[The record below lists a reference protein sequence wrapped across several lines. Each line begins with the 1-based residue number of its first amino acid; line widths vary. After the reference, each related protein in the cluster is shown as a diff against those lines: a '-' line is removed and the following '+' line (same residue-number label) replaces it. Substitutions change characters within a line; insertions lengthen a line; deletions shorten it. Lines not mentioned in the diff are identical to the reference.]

1 MLRILCVWSLFWV
14 FGSAWES
21 NEKLSLQLPWHEQF
35 QFAGYYMAKEKGFY
49 ASKGIDLEIKQVDF
63 SSNMLDFVLEK
74 EGRYGIGHNSL
85 LLEYTKG
92 KPLVALAS
100 LLQSSPF
107 MIVVKDKSAIKTEA
121 DFKDKK
127 ILGGKDVLQTL
138 AIRRFL
144 NPEELSVHSEHPK
157 PKCSNIQ
164 RLLRDEVDA
173 IITYRTNEL
182 YTLNQQG
189 IKYRTFSPQ
198 AQALHFYSDILY
210 TSQKEVKNHTKRALA
225 FKEASLMGWRY
236 AFEHIEESVSLLLQ
250 KYNEQ
255 NKTREM
261 LIYEAQELKKL
272 AYYRTNHL
280 GLITKEK
287 IQKIYDYYKE
297 LNIIKGEH
305 HLDDFLF
312 EEEKNFFSTL
322 TKEEQEY
329 LKKKKE
335 IKLCIDPYWMPFE
348 SMYKGEHIGL
358 SADYMK
364 IISEKTQCKITL
376 IKTKTRK
383 ESLEKVRN
391 HHCDMLSILASSKER
406 ESYLQFTQSYVSVP
420 VVFTTRNTELFIHDV
435 GKLGKK
441 KVAVSEG
448 YLFDTLLKE
457 KYPLL
462 EVIVVKCLYE
472 GLQMVER
479 ADVFAYVDNLA
490 SSAYEIQRNFSG
502 TLHIAGRLKEHIDY
516 KVAVFKEDKI
526 LQTIMDKAIESIPL
540 LQRQEILSKW
550 SKVENVTK
558 IDYSSLALLLC
569 IALLII
575 LAILYRQHLLKK
587 EHLRL
592 KKIHNENARL
602 KEQTELAIL
611 GNHDGIWDWNILTD
625 EVYFSPAWKK
635 VLGYEDGELENYFVT
650 WEGRLHPEDKEK
662 VLQKI
667 ERHFQEKGRTSENKH
682 RLRHK
687 DGHWIWIYDRW
698 KTIYNDKNQPI
709 RMIGTHTDISKEMML
724 SLELSNLNKSLEEKI
739 ALATHD
745 LRVSQKQAK
754 LGSWKLNIP
763 NQTLTWSDETYE
775 IFELDK
781 HTHIA
786 NYENFLLCIHP
797 EDREKVNKSYLQS
810 LKSQEE
816 YSIAHRLLMPDGR
829 IKYVKEHCETSFN
842 EEGEGLIS
850 IGTIQDVSAE
860 YLANEA
866 LRNKDE
872 MLFKQSRLAQ
882 MGEMLSM
889 IAHQWRQPL
898 SAMSAKTNTLIFKN
912 KMERYDSD
920 DFEKGLFQI
929 AEYTQHL
936 SETID
941 DFRDFFKQDKLQ
953 EESTCE
959 EILDSVWEIIFPSF
973 NEHRITLSKGD
984 MCDVLVPMYTN
995 EIRQVVLNIL
1005 KNAEDALVENKIEY
1019 PFVSVT
1025 CVLGEYENI
1034 LLSIEDNA
1042 GGIDEVIIETLFDPY
1057 VTTKQ
1062 DKDGTGLGLYMSKIM
1077 IEEHG
1082 GGILSAQNTLKGSIF
1097 SISLP
1102 LHSKLTKS

>member
-1 MLRILCVWSLFWV
+1 
-14 FGSAWES
+14 
-21 NEKLSLQLPWHEQF
+21 
-35 QFAGYYMAKEKGFY
+35 
-49 ASKGIDLEIKQVDF
+49 
-63 SSNMLDFVLEK
+63 
-74 EGRYGIGHNSL
+74 
-85 LLEYTKG
+85 
-92 KPLVALAS
+92 
-100 LLQSSPF
+100 
-107 MIVVKDKSAIKTEA
+107 
-121 DFKDKK
+121 
-127 ILGGKDVLQTL
+127 
-138 AIRRFL
+138 
-144 NPEELSVHSEHPK
+144 
-157 PKCSNIQ
+157 
-164 RLLRDEVDA
+164 
-173 IITYRTNEL
+173 
-182 YTLNQQG
+182 
-189 IKYRTFSPQ
+189 
-198 AQALHFYSDILY
+198 
-210 TSQKEVKNHTKRALA
+210 
-225 FKEASLMGWRY
+225 
-236 AFEHIEESVSLLLQ
+236 
-250 KYNEQ
+250 
-255 NKTREM
+255 
-261 LIYEAQELKKL
+261 
-272 AYYRTNHL
+272 
-280 GLITKEK
+280 
-287 IQKIYDYYKE
+287 
-297 LNIIKGEH
+297 
-305 HLDDFLF
+305 
-312 EEEKNFFSTL
+312 
-322 TKEEQEY
+322 
-329 LKKKKE
+329 
-335 IKLCIDPYWMPFE
+335 
-348 SMYKGEHIGL
+348 
-358 SADYMK
+358 
-364 IISEKTQCKITL
+364 
-376 IKTKTRK
+376 
-383 ESLEKVRN
+383 
-391 HHCDMLSILASSKER
+391 
-406 ESYLQFTQSYVSVP
+406 
-420 VVFTTRNTELFIHDV
+420 
-435 GKLGKK
+435 
-441 KVAVSEG
+441 
-448 YLFDTLLKE
+448 
-457 KYPLL
+457 
-462 EVIVVKCLYE
+462 
-472 GLQMVER
+472 
-479 ADVFAYVDNLA
+479 
-490 SSAYEIQRNFSG
+490 
-502 TLHIAGRLKEHIDY
+502 
-516 KVAVFKEDKI
+516 
-526 LQTIMDKAIESIPL
+526 
-540 LQRQEILSKW
+540 
-550 SKVENVTK
+550 
-558 IDYSSLALLLC
+558 
-569 IALLII
+569 
-575 LAILYRQHLLKK
+575 
-587 EHLRL
+587 
-592 KKIHNENARL
+592 
-602 KEQTELAIL
+602 
-611 GNHDGIWDWNILTD
+611 
-625 EVYFSPAWKK
+625 
-635 VLGYEDGELENYFVT
+635 
-650 WEGRLHPEDKEK
+650 
-662 VLQKI
+662 
-667 ERHFQEKGRTSENKH
+667 
-682 RLRHK
+682 
-687 DGHWIWIYDRW
+687 
-698 KTIYNDKNQPI
+698 
-709 RMIGTHTDISKEMML
+709 MIGTHTDISKEMML

-781 HTHIA
+781 HSHIA

-936 SETID
+936 SEKID